1 MVPSSGIASGRRM
14 LFDISH
20 LGFDSGEGRRAQ
32 AAFPAVHARTNHLGV
47 LMDGPHADG

>member
-1 MVPSSGIASGRRM
+1 MVRGSGIGYGRRM

-20 LGFDSGEGRRAQ
+20 LGFDGGEGRRAQ

-47 LMDGPHADG
+47 LMDRPHADG